1 MRWLPLFLI
10 GFALTTVIF
19 ADEPKEPPR
28 EEKDDSV
35 EDEELEMLRRA
46 FKRHKEELEEEQK
59 LGRESESLNPL
70 EQVLGKMGVV
80 ERRLGRNDVGKYTQ
94 KKEIE
99 IVKILEDLIKQI
111 EKQPQQDSP
120 SPSSGKKKDK
130 KKEQDGKKKKNRM
143 NKQMQDPNRS
153 RNAQPGSQRQKKVF
167 EKVMPPEEKK
177 LLSPKGGKKADEWGR
192 LKERDREDAEAA
204 SKEKFHPKYR
214 RILEEYYKEL
224 SKPKE
229 RK

>member
-1 MRWLPLFLI
+1 MRWLLLLFV
-10 GFALTTVIF
+10 GFGLTTVLL
-19 ADEPKEPPR
+19 ADEPKEPQR

-35 EDEELEMLRRA
+35 EDEELDMLKRA

-80 ERRLGRNDVGKYTQ
+80 ERRLGRSDVGKHTQ
-94 KKEIE
+94 KKQIE
-99 IVKILEDLIKQI
+99 IVKILEDLIRQI
-111 EKQPQQDSP
+111 EEQPQPDSQ
-120 SPSSGKKKDK
+120 SPSSGRKKGKKKQ
-130 KKEQDGKKKKNRM
+130 QDGKKKKNRM
-143 NKQMQDPNRS
+143 NRQMQDPNRS

-177 LLSPKGGKKADEWGR
+177 LLSPKGGKETDRWGT
-192 LKERDREDAEAA
+192 LKERDREDADAA

-229 RK
+229 RR